1 MLPEKEEKFIN
12 SILNDNG
19 QPIIYMSNNKS
30 YYYSLNTAIWHSI
43 PSINNN
49 ISINSYI
56 QLNTSSSSMG
66 PLSMAQLREKN
77 E

>member
-1 MLPEKEEKFIN
+1 
-12 SILNDNG
+12 
-19 QPIIYMSNNKS
+19 MSNNKS
-30 YYYSLNTAIWHSI
+30 YYYSLNTAIWHTI

-56 QLNTSSSSMG
+56 QLNTSSSSSSMG